1 MRGLIA
7 HVDTL
12 RRRIALTIVAAMLAS
27 LVLYALFVQV
37 AGVWAKPPV
46 DQIGL
51 LDQIAATTRIIQ
63 AAPPQLREQLPAAA
77 SNPALGVLWSEHR
90 SSFELPPNGTS
101 IDLDKSPVLHQLLG
115 EAEHKIEVFQPANW
129 PAESSQARYVLLM
142 QLNDGSWLS
151 FTPPQRSWGMSAALR
166 FAVVVALGLVAAWL
180 VARFAT
186 RQLADPLQR
195 FTSAVQRFGTDLNA
209 PAIEIEGPREIRQ
222 AIIAYNT
229 MQAKIQ
235 QFIAE
240 RTLMLA
246 SISHDL
252 RAPLTRI
259 RLRCEFIEDID
270 QQRKLIRDTDEMQS
284 MINCALG
291 FFRDESLR
299 EQTTTFDLS
308 ELLQTVIDDYSDQGI
323 AVDFS
328 GPPHLVYFGRPV
340 SIKRMTANLLE
351 NAVKYAR
358 HPRIELINGKC
369 SICIEVSD
377 EGPGIPDSELENVF
391 VPFFRLEPSRN
402 RDSGGVGLGLSSAR
416 AMARQHGGELLLR
429 NRIGGGL
436 TAQVELPHA
445 SLNRAVAITP
455 PKT

>member
-63 AAPPQLREQLPAAA
+63 AAPPQLREQLSAAA

-90 SSFELPPNGTS
+90 SSFELPANGTS
-101 IDLDKSPVLHQLLG
+101 IDLDKAPVLHQLLG

-299 EQTTTFDLS
+299 EQATTFDLS

-323 AVDFS
+323 AVAFS
-328 GPPHLVYFGRPV
+328 GPPHLVYLGRPV
-340 SIKRMTANLLE
+340 GIKRMTTNLLE

-436 TAQVELPHA
+436 IAQVELPHA

-455 PKT
+455 PRT

>member
-63 AAPPQLREQLPAAA
+63 AAPPQLREQLSAAA

-90 SSFELPPNGTS
+90 SSFELPANGTS
-101 IDLDKSPVLHQLLG
+101 IDLDKAPVLHQLLG

-270 QQRKLIRDTDEMQS
+270 QQRKLIRDTDEMQW

-299 EQTTTFDLS
+299 EQATTFDLS

-323 AVDFS
+323 AVAFS
-328 GPPHLVYFGRPV
+328 GPPHLVYLGRPV
-340 SIKRMTANLLE
+340 GLKRMTTNLLE

-416 AMARQHGGELLLR
+416 AMARQHGAELLLR

-436 TAQVELPHA
+436 IAQVELPHA

-455 PKT
+455 PRT

>member
-63 AAPPQLREQLPAAA
+63 AAPPQLREPLSAAA

-90 SSFELPPNGTS
+90 SSFELPANGTS

-151 FTPPQRSWGMSAALR
+151 FTPSQRSWGMSAALR

-284 MINCALG
+284 MINSALG
-291 FFRDESLR
+291 FFREEGLG
-299 EQTTTFDLS
+299 EKATTFDLS

-340 SIKRMTANLLE
+340 GIKRMTTNLLE

-436 TAQVELPHA
+436 IAQVELPHA

>member
-63 AAPPQLREQLPAAA
+63 AAPPQLREQLSAAA

-90 SSFELPPNGTS
+90 SSFELPTNGTS

-151 FTPPQRSWGMSAALR
+151 FTPSQRSWGMSAALR
-166 FAVVVALGLVAAWL
+166 FAVVVALGLVEPGWSPGL
-180 VARFAT
+180 P
-186 RQLADPLQR
+186 LANWQIR
-195 FTSAVQRFGTDLNA
+195 CNDLPVPCNA
-209 PAIEIEGPREIRQ
+209 SVPTLMPPAIEIEGPREIRQ

-284 MINCALG
+284 MINSALG

-299 EQTTTFDLS
+299 EQATTFDLS

-340 SIKRMTANLLE
+340 GIKRMTTNLLE

-436 TAQVELPHA
+436 IAQVELPHA

>member
-63 AAPPQLREQLPAAA
+63 AAPPQLREQLSAAA

-151 FTPPQRSWGMSAALR
+151 FTPSQRSWGMSAALR

-340 SIKRMTANLLE
+340 GIKRMTTNLLE

>member
-1 MRGLIA
+1 MIA

-63 AAPPQLREQLPAAA
+63 AAPPQLREQLSAAA

-90 SSFELPPNGTS
+90 SSFELPANGTS
-101 IDLDKSPVLHQLLG
+101 IDLDKAPVLHQLLG
-115 EAEHKIEVFQPANW
+115 EAEHKIEVFQPGNW

-252 RAPLTRI
+252 LAPLTRI

-299 EQTTTFDLS
+299 EQATTFDLS

-323 AVDFS
+323 AVAFS
-328 GPPHLVYFGRPV
+328 GPPHLVYLGRPV
-340 SIKRMTANLLE
+340 GIKRMTTNLLE

-416 AMARQHGGELLLR
+416 AMARQHGADLLLR

-436 TAQVELPHA
+436 IAQVELPHA

-455 PKT
+455 PRT

>member
-63 AAPPQLREQLPAAA
+63 AAPPQLREQLSAAA

-240 RTLMLA
+240 RALMLA

>member
-63 AAPPQLREQLPAAA
+63 AAPPQLREQLSAAA

-90 SSFELPPNGTS
+90 SSFELPANGTS

-252 RAPLTRI
+252 RAPFIAEAVQGFGQFFGIIQLDGRIAAVLPTRDGI
-259 RLRCEFIEDID
+259 RGHSDHRGQVQLGEPLLLAHGADLVAVDINTVARVHHCLVTGSVIEGQTCAGVPPNINACKNTPSACPCL
-270 QQRKLIRDTDEMQS
+270 QNPLGTRQIRDACQ
-284 MINCALG
+284 
-291 FFRDESLR
+291 
-299 EQTTTFDLS
+299 
-308 ELLQTVIDDYSDQGI
+308 
-323 AVDFS
+323 
-328 GPPHLVYFGRPV
+328 HLP
-340 SIKRMTANLLE
+340 
-351 NAVKYAR
+351 
-358 HPRIELINGKC
+358 
-369 SICIEVSD
+369 
-377 EGPGIPDSELENVF
+377 
-391 VPFFRLEPSRN
+391 
-402 RDSGGVGLGLSSAR
+402 
-416 AMARQHGGELLLR
+416 
-429 NRIGGGL
+429 
-436 TAQVELPHA
+436 
-445 SLNRAVAITP
+445 AIWI
-455 PKT
+455 

>member
-63 AAPPQLREQLPAAA
+63 AAPPQLREQLSAAA

-151 FTPPQRSWGMSAALR
+151 FTPSQRSWGMSAALR

-240 RTLMLA
+240 RTPMLA

-436 TAQVELPHA
+436 IAQVELPHA

>member
-63 AAPPQLREQLPAAA
+63 AAPPQLREQLSAAA

-291 FFRDESLR
+291 FFATKVCASKPQRLTS
-299 EQTTTFDLS
+299 
-308 ELLQTVIDDYSDQGI
+308 
-323 AVDFS
+323 
-328 GPPHLVYFGRPV
+328 
-340 SIKRMTANLLE
+340 ANCC
-351 NAVKYAR
+351 R
-358 HPRIELINGKC
+358 R
-369 SICIEVSD
+369 
-377 EGPGIPDSELENVF
+377 
-391 VPFFRLEPSRN
+391 
-402 RDSGGVGLGLSSAR
+402 
-416 AMARQHGGELLLR
+416 
-429 NRIGGGL
+429 
-436 TAQVELPHA
+436 
-445 SLNRAVAITP
+445 
-455 PKT
+455 

>member
-27 LVLYALFVQV
+27 LVLYALFVKV

-63 AAPPQLREQLPAAA
+63 AAPPQLREQLSAAA